1 MLQAFNFPPMS
12 DTSIDL
18 TSTSV
23 APSRSGSSAIT
34 PVIEVESH
42 ATVGT
47 SKSFTLPFD
56 PLRVVDGVYAWRWPA
71 LAVGLALAAGLWM
84 FGMKR
89 FQTHHTAVAQLILQ
103 SSGNTLRQSEGG
115 DPYQPHEMTIP
126 TMIALMRSSTVT
138 EKTAQQLEGKVSEG
152 TLRAGLVITPERNTD
167 IIKVAINSDT
177 DAETALASLQA
188 YVAEVLKLSQ
198 SIQQADAGE
207 MNRLLEK
214 QIAQSE
220 KELLKINEEILDYS
234 KREGLIDPDKQTDAL
249 LGELGNYS
257 LKYEGLKLDHE
268 TLDLKIASIEKE
280 LSKVSPAAAKLQTAR
295 EELTQLQLRYT
306 NEHPSVI
313 EGMDRVKSL
322 ESTLQGEKVR
332 LDNPPKPGESS
343 VAESLYLELVKLR
356 GEKQVLG
363 EQLIKLA
370 AVSAGLNAKLEQLPR
385 KSLDLARI
393 KSRKVALEASRDLL
407 AARQRE
413 AALVESNAQGSF
425 RLLSMARHQDVIVEK
440 PMKKIV
446 MVTVGGFAGGAGF
459 IALLSGLLA
468 LRDRRLR
475 TPADL
480 KRATKLP
487 VLAALSERSALDD
500 ETTEDWAFRTWTNLC
515 PTLAATNDRTVVCG
529 LLCDEANAMPH
540 LLGEAA
546 AKRGASVIVISRRE
560 STASV
565 RLADAVLIPEKVLSH
580 LAAHPES
587 SIELHL
593 GDQWT
598 WDANQR
604 QQWLVAIT
612 QWSAAGNL
620 VVLVELDQPQRAETL
635 LVAERLPN
643 LLWVG
648 SSCSESAKV
657 RQHIGLYHAAGCRL
671 IGALLDRAPSFRL
684 PMLNKL
690 AATACVLLASVHL
703 HASDAVPLGAG
714 DIINITVAGQ
724 PELERKGITVAPDG
738 TVTYLQAR
746 SVPASGKTLDE
757 LRLTLSRELSRFY
770 KQAIVIVT
778 PNLFQS
784 RKAYVLGK
792 VVKKGAINLDRP
804 MTVLELVAEAG
815 GLETGLFQQNTVEL
829 ADLGRS
835 FLMRGNA
842 RLPVNMESL
851 FMRGDMTQNVPVLP
865 GDYLYFPSANANE
878 IYVLGNVKMQGTQGL
893 LAHTSV
899 HSAIAQAGGFTPR
912 AYTKRVLV
920 VRGTLDKP
928 QTFTVNMDDI
938 MNART
943 TGFRLEPKDIVY
955 IADKPWARAE
965 ELLSF
970 ALNAFFQGAVSGWT
984 GANAGPMLKAAV
996 LPTLR

>member
-1 MLQAFNFPPMS
+1 MLRASNFPPMS
-12 DTSIDL
+12 DSSINL
-18 TSTSV
+18 ASTSV
-23 APSRSGSSAIT
+23 AQARGSSSAIT
-34 PVIEVESH
+34 PVIEVESQ
-42 ATVGT
+42 ATAGA

-56 PLRVVDGVYAWRWPA
+56 PLRLIDAVYARRW
-71 LAVGLALAAGLWM
+71 LALALGVLVAGGLGY

-89 FQTHHTAVAQLILQ
+89 FQTHHTAVAQLIKQ
-103 SSGNTLRQSEGG
+103 SSSNSLRQSEGG

-138 EKTAQQLEGKVSEG
+138 EKTAQHLEGKVSEG
-152 TLRAGLVITPERNTD
+152 TLRAGLTITPERNTD
-167 IIKVAINSDT
+167 IIKVAINSDEN
-177 DAETALASLQA
+177 AATALASLQA
-188 YVAEVLKLSQ
+188 YVAEVLKVSQ
-198 SIQQADAGE
+198 AIQQADAGE
-207 MNRLLEK
+207 MSRLLEK
-214 QIAQSE
+214 QIAQAE

-234 KREGLIDPDKQTDAL
+234 KREGLVDPDKQTDAL

-306 NEHPSVI
+306 NEHPTVI
-313 EGMDRVKSL
+313 EASERVKSL

-332 LDNPPKPGESS
+332 LDNPPKPGEST

-363 EQLIKLA
+363 EQLTKLA

-393 KSRKVALEASRDLL
+393 KSRKVAVEASRDLL

-413 AALVESNAQGSF
+413 ASLVESNAQGSF
-425 RLLSMARHQDVIVEK
+425 RLLSMARDQDVIIDK

-446 MVTVGGFAGGAGF
+446 LVTAGGFAGGVGLVAVMS
-459 IALLSGLLA
+459 ALLSLL
-468 LRDRRLR
+468 DRRLR
-475 TPADL
+475 SASDL

-487 VLAALSERSALDD
+487 VLASLSDRSTVDD
-500 ETTEDWAFRTWTNLC
+500 EDTQSWAFRTWTHLL
-515 PTLAATNDRTVVCG
+515 PTLAATNDGAVVCG
-529 LLCDEANAMPH
+529 LLCDESNSMPR

-546 AKRGASVIVISRRE
+546 ARRGASVIVISHAKCE
-560 STASV
+560 TSV
-565 RLADAVLIPEKVLSH
+565 SFAEAVLVPEEVLSH
-580 LAAHPES
+580 LAAQPEVVV
-587 SIELHL
+587 HL
-593 GDQWT
+593 QLNNEWT
-598 WDANQR
+598 WSTAQR
-604 QQWLVAIT
+604 QQWLTAIT
-612 QWSAAGNL
+612 QWSAARSV

-648 SSCSESAKV
+648 SSRSESATV
-657 RQHIGLYHAAGCRL
+657 REHIGLYHAAGCRL
-671 IGALLDRAPSFRL
+671 IGAVLDRAPSFRL
-684 PMLNKL
+684 SMLNKF
-690 AATACVLLASVHL
+690 AATACVLLASMHL
-703 HASDAVPLGAG
+703 HASESVPLGPG

-746 SVPASGKTLDE
+746 SIPASGKTIDE
-757 LRLTLSRELSRFY
+757 LRTSLTRELSRFY
-770 KQAIVIVT
+770 KNAIVTVT

-804 MTVLELVAEAG
+804 MTLLELVAEAG

-851 FMRGDMTQNVPVLP
+851 FLRGDMTQNVAVLP

-878 IYVLGNVKMQGTQGL
+878 IYVLGDVKMQGTQGL

-899 HSAIAQAGGFTPR
+899 HSAIAQAGGFTPK

-920 VRGTLDKP
+920 VRGALDKP
-928 QTFTVNMDDI
+928 QTFTVDMDDI

-943 TGFRLEPKDIVY
+943 KGFRLEPKDIVF

-970 ALNAFFQGAVSGWT
+970 ALNAFFQGAVSSWA
-984 GANAGPMLKAAV
+984 GANIGPMIKSAV
-996 LPTLR
+996 LPQLQ